1 MLQMPPSPK
10 GPGGYLSGCGRM
22 GQGVRVLCSPRQ
34 SPNTGGYTKFSP
46 TTAPSRTSSDPEVQ
60 SGNNKP
66 RPPGRNVQARRTNQS
81 PSSWYQ
87 EEQPDW
93 RSIPASSQW
102 LRGAHNAKE
111 DQAAPSSIQ
120 ICDRPRRISASLLQ
134 TGEGQPAQARGYPGQ
149 GSRLPDLARIRAV
162 QDKRLRTYAGNQ
174 QKSARHGATFG
185 WRSAE
190 RGHRALGRATGS
202 ETKIPIDAIFVG
214 RVTFHQGTKGGQPH
228 EQDPRSHGLLKDSLS
243 RSQFPRNG

>member
-1 MLQMPPSPK
+1 MAIPNSL
-10 GPGGYLSGCGRM
+10 PGDGQDGGIPVRERSGLIPMANALRPALSAA
-22 GQGVRVLCSPRQ
+22 RVLLRQ
-34 SPNTGGYTKFSP
+34 RRGLLLALKGTYHAYLLFQVDQPKPVASRGSQRQRR
-46 TTAPSRTSSDPEVQ
+46 PSGSIL
-60 SGNNKP
+60 N
-66 RPPGRNVQARRTNQS
+66 
-81 PSSWYQ
+81 
-87 EEQPDW
+87 PD
-93 RSIPASSQW
+93 R
-102 LRGAHNAKE
+102 
-111 DQAAPSSIQ
+111 
-120 ICDRPRRISASLLQ
+120 DRPRRISASLLQ

-214 RVTFHQGTKGGQPH
+214 RVTFPQGTKGGQPH